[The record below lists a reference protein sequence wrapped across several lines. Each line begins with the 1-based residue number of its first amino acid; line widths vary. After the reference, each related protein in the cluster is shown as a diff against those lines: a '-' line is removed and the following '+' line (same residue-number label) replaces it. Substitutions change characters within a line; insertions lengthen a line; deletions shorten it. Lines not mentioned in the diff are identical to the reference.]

1 MNQHPYKRILL
12 ATEHTD
18 FDAGAE
24 RLAFD
29 MAKHCGMPLR
39 VVIPVLSNPEFES
52 QAPELAL
59 KADEEIAR
67 KVIAL
72 EQQAAMANVKLDVR
86 VRHGAQAN
94 EEIVE
99 EAHATSTDLIIVRRR
114 GHPGF
119 LANLL
124 VGEMVSKVI
133 RDAKCDVLM
142 VPRMANFWQHHV
154 LAAVGEGS
162 AAANVAEMAG
172 AIAGRCGLPLTLV
185 SVAPNEQALE
195 ATKRLNIL
203 KLAQARALCPSAN
216 GQVLLG
222 DPVEQTIAVAGDV
235 AADLLIVGKQ
245 RYNFI
250 PFISGEGTIMQRIA
264 GSLIVPTLVVHHG

>member
-24 RLAFD
+24 RLAFE

-39 VVIPVLSNPEFES
+39 VIIPVLSNAEFES
-52 QAPELAL
+52 SAPELAQ
-59 KADEEIAR
+59 KADEAVASKIA
-67 KVIAL
+67 AL
-72 EQQAAMANVKLDVR
+72 EALAAQAEVKLDVR

-94 EEIVE
+94 QEIVE
-99 EAHATSTDLIIVRRR
+99 EAHASGTDLIIIRRR
-114 GHPGF
+114 GQPGM

-142 VPRMANFWQHHV
+142 VPRMATFWQRHI

-162 AAANVAEMAG
+162 AAVNVAEMAG
-172 AIAGRCGLPLTLV
+172 AVAGRCGLPLTLL

-195 ATKRLNIL
+195 VTQRLNTL
-203 KLAQARALCPSAN
+203 KLARARALCPQAH
-216 GQVLLG
+216 GQVLIG
-222 DPVEQTIAVAGDV
+222 NPVEQTIAVATDI
-235 AADLLIVGKQ
+235 AADLLIVGKH
-245 RYNFI
+245 RHNFI

-264 GSLIVPTLVVHHG
+264 GALVVPTLVVQH